1 MKDVLTPSANG
12 DAETDRSA
20 EPSLV
25 FSSKRRV
32 PHIRQ
37 TESSEC
43 GLACIAML
51 LSYYGHETSLGELRN
66 RFTVSTSGAT
76 LASLIE
82 IADANGLTTRPLRL
96 ELYELPKLSLP
107 CMVHLHH
114 GHFVVLTAVRG
125 GHVHISDPATGVKKI
140 KLNEFDELFS
150 GIALEAHPGPAF
162 KKIKSVPSVSL
173 RDLAGSL
180 RSLVPAFWGVG
191 ILALF

>member
-1 MKDVLTPSANG
+1 MKDVLTPSADG
-12 DAETDRSA
+12 AAEPDRSA

-114 GHFVVLTAVRG
+114 GHFDV
-125 GHVHISDPATGVKKI
+125 
-140 KLNEFDELFS
+140 
-150 GIALEAHPGPAF
+150 
-162 KKIKSVPSVSL
+162 
-173 RDLAGSL
+173 
-180 RSLVPAFWGVG
+180 
-191 ILALF
+191 